1 MCEESTASVSP
12 MEEILQVINDLA
24 IKSVDGQYIFRGESQ
39 CYEKVSSSL
48 YREFARPVPGEPNVE
63 ILQIAELGEAKRF
76 TAHDDEIAILTEL
89 QHYGGKTNL
98 IDFTTDYLI
107 ALFFACEGSFLQNG
121 RVVFLDRAGPLSEHI
136 FEPKSPASR
145 VLAQKSVFV
154 RPPTGIIDPD
164 KEITIPHQTKLQ
176 ILDYLQKGHGISN
189 ETVYNDLHGFIRSR
203 AIHRE
208 AIEHLSSALVHLNRK
223 DFQTAVE
230 FSDKALDLNPRMMLA
245 HRTRGRAY
253 TMMGNFDQAVL
264 DHSRVLELV
273 PNDLDGFCDRGTCQY
288 LAGNHERAVAD
299 LSRAL
304 DIDPDGLTALNNR
317 GNAFLALGELDK
329 ALADFDQS
337 IEIAPDYPASHV
349 GRGLFFHHSGDF
361 ETAASC
367 YERAI
372 ALSPQ
377 NAIAYGNLGEAWLHL
392 FDWGKARANL
402 ITARSMGA
410 DIAVSFHQ
418 DYESVSDFEEKYGVE
433 VPSDLAELL
442 TG

>member
-1 MCEESTASVSP
+1 MCEDSTTLVSP
-12 MEEILQVINDLA
+12 MEETLQIINDLA
-24 IKSVDGQYIFRGESQ
+24 IKSIDGEFIFRGESQ
-39 CYEKVSSSL
+39 CYERVSSSL
-48 YREFARPVPGEPNVE
+48 YREFAGPISGEPNVE
-63 ILQIAELGEAKRF
+63 ILQEAELGEAKRF
-76 TAHDDEIAILTEL
+76 TPHDDEIAILTEL

-107 ALFFACEGSFLQNG
+107 ALFFACESNFLQSG

-164 KEITIPHQTKLQ
+164 KEVIIPHQTKLQ
-176 ILDYLQKGHGISN
+176 ILDYLQKCHGISN

-208 AIEHLSSALVHLNRK
+208 AIEHLSLALVHLNRNE
-223 DFQTAVE
+223 FQTAVE
-230 FSDKALDLNPRMMLA
+230 FSDKALDLNPRMMSA
-245 HRTRGRAY
+245 HRTRGRAH
-253 TMMGNFDQAVL
+253 TRMGNFDQAIL

-273 PNDLDGFCDRGTCQY
+273 PNDLVGYRDRGTCQY
-288 LAGNHERAVAD
+288 LAGNHERSIAD

-304 DIDPDGLTALNNR
+304 EIDPDELTALNNR
-317 GNAFLALGELDK
+317 GNAYLALGELDK
-329 ALADFDQS
+329 ALADFNQS
-337 IEIAPDYPASHV
+337 IEIAPDYPTAHV
-349 GRGLFFHHSGDF
+349 GRGLVFHHSDDF
-361 ETAASC
+361 ETATSC
-367 YERAI
+367 HERAI

-410 DIAVSFHQ
+410 NVALSFHQ
-418 DYESVSDFEEKYGVE
+418 DYESVSDFEEKYSVE
-433 VPSDLAELL
+433 VPSDIAELL